1 MTAWNNIDQA
11 HANALALLTA
21 SEYQERKEVLEKLT
35 RALATEGVV
44 WALSCS
50 SALFLMGLVDDF
62 HDFDILV
69 RMESVEKLKE
79 VVSNIGGELL
89 DTVQKQCFT
98 SPYYQE
104 AMMGKVHMDLV
115 GDITVFTYGKEYCY
129 ILEENEVSLINL
141 EKNVN
146 VPICPVEANLLL
158 YGMMEGW
165 QSRRRYKREL
175 CYKHLKENGVQ
186 YPNILENALPSLPN
200 HLKEVV
206 TSLL

>member
-1 MTAWNNIDQA
+1 MTTWKNTDQA

-21 SEYQERKEVLEKLT
+21 SEYHERKDVLEKLT
-35 RALATEGVV
+35 KSLATEGVV

-69 RMESVEKLKE
+69 RMEDVEKLKE
-79 VVSNIGGELL
+79 VVSKIGGTLL
-89 DTVQKQCFT
+89 DTIQKQCFT
-98 SPYYQE
+98 SQYYQE
-104 AMMGKVHMDLV
+104 AMLGQVHMDLV

-129 ILEENEVSLINL
+129 ILEENEICFINL
-141 EKNVN
+141 ENDIN
-146 VPICPVEANLLL
+146 VPVSSVEANMLL

-175 CYKHLKENGVQ
+175 CYKHLKENGVK
-186 YPNILENALPSLPN
+186 YPHILEDALPMLPK